1 MGISPLEKL
10 MSSRALYAAIARAT
24 GDDVREI
31 RRRGFSIVNP
41 GARFDPEPDRRP
53 HQILDWDRVDLGRN
67 LPLVDQPFR
76 R

>member
-1 MGISPLEKL
+1 MSP
-10 MSSRALYAAIARAT
+10 RALHAAIARAT
-24 GDDVREI
+24 GEDIREI

-53 HQILDWDRVDLGRN
+53 HQVLDWDQVDLGRN
-67 LPLVDQPFR
+67 LPMVDQPFR

>member
-1 MGISPLEKL
+1 MSP
-10 MSSRALYAAIARAT
+10 RALHAAIARAT
-24 GDDVREI
+24 GEDVREI

-53 HQILDWDRVDLGRN
+53 HQILDWDQLDLRRN
-67 LPLVDQPFR
+67 VTLVDQLAR